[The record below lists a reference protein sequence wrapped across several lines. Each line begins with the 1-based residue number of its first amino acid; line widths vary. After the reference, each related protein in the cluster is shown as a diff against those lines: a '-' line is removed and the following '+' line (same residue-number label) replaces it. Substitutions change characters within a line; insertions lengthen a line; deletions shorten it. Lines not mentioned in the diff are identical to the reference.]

1 MDKIKRILIVC
12 AGLVVIAAGCTHA
25 DCAEAKTEEKT
36 EEGFRL
42 VDVSTLNH
50 IREYE
55 HMETGVHY
63 VVYAGA
69 DKGGICVM
77 LNPDGTPYTGE

>member
-1 MDKIKRILIVC
+1 MDKIKRIFIVC
-12 AGLVVIAAGCTHA
+12 AGLVVIAAGCTQA
-25 DCAEAKTEEKT
+25 DGAEAKTEEKT

-42 VDVSTLNH
+42 VDTSASNC

-55 HMETGVHY
+55 HVATGVHY
-63 VVYAGA
+63 VVYTGVY
-69 DKGGICVM
+69 KGSICVM